1 MGLSLTHIPR
11 NGGQSSF
18 EVLWCRKPGAN
29 TDSARQSF
37 IFTARPGLYSPLAE
51 NEGPA
56 FCFLLPKALSL
67 YFLAVMVLVHSG
79 FSFLT
84 VPGMNPE
91 RPFSH

>member
-1 MGLSLTHIPR
+1 
-11 NGGQSSF
+11 
-18 EVLWCRKPGAN
+18 
-29 TDSARQSF
+29 
-37 IFTARPGLYSPLAE
+37 
-51 NEGPA
+51 
-56 FCFLLPKALSL
+56 L